1 MTSHSATIY
10 FILVTYKTI
19 TTNQITST
27 TNITI
32 RPLVIPSE
40 EQVASCVDGSGYPAI
55 QCRRVV
61 MLSGMTYSFDFGSLA
76 ENSVYAMHY
85 TYSNQYPQRPVFYG
99 GVHTQYI
106 FTTNHETHLTLLL
119 SLILVIFMML

>member
-1 MTSHSATIY
+1 MAGN
-10 FILVTYKTI
+10 FLVTVSNLMASSPGTVYFVLVSYKNI

-40 EQVASCVDGSGYPAI
+40 EQVASCLDGSSYPAI

-61 MLSGMTYSFDFGSLA
+61 LLSGMTYSFNFDNLA
-76 ENSVYAMHY
+76 
-85 TYSNQYPQRPVFYG
+85 
-99 GVHTQYI
+99 
-106 FTTNHETHLTLLL
+106 
-119 SLILVIFMML
+119 